1 MACISPRATLTGTLS
16 ECPGAPMKKE
26 RVKYNNRVM
35 FALCKEACCSDD
47 NLLPSFMAA
56 VHDISAGDFNEF
68 LEKLRDELPPK
79 SLNEVSTDILYKI
92 YLER

>member
-1 MACISPRATLTGTLS
+1 
-16 ECPGAPMKKE
+16 MKKA

-56 VHDISAGDFNEF
+56 VYDISAGNFNEF
-68 LEKLRDELPPK
+68 LEKLSDELPQK
-79 SLNEVSTDILYKI
+79 SLDNVSTDLLYNI
-92 YLER
+92 YLKR